1 MPEVIARNLP
11 FLATGLGT
19 TLSMAVVTALAGTI
33 LAVVIALARHL
44 RIQVLSQIL
53 AAYVGFI
60 QGTPVLVVLLICYV
74 AIPTAL
80 GVRLTGYAACTVGFS
95 LFLAAYC
102 AEDIRAGLRAVPASL
117 TEAAAAL
124 GLSRPNTLRLIVFP
138 LAARVALPALI
149 GQYVRMLKYTSVA
162 SVIGVPELT
171 GSALMVNARVFQPL
185 TILGSV
191 ALTYFVLCLA
201 LSLTGRALQRRLT
214 SDLAHQGRS

>member
-19 TLSMAVVTALAGTI
+19 TLSMAALTALAGTI
-33 LAVVIALARHL
+33 LAVGIALARHL
-44 RIQVLSQIL
+44 RIPVLSQLL

-80 GVRLTGYAACTVGFS
+80 GVRTTGYAACTAGFS

-124 GLSRPNTLRLIVFP
+124 GLSRPKTLGRRSAYWLGACPARRDRAERQSAFP
-138 LAARVALPALI
+138 RWRVLLLRVTNRICQAYTRANSGDERCPRYRRRCNSGPCWWSAR
-149 GQYVRMLKYTSVA
+149 Y
-162 SVIGVPELT
+162 
-171 GSALMVNARVFQPL
+171 
-185 TILGSV
+185 
-191 ALTYFVLCLA
+191 
-201 LSLTGRALQRRLT
+201 
-214 SDLAHQGRS
+214 